1 MKEAIKNNKK
11 KIIIGIAIILILLI
25 GITFAYLVTT
35 LKGEKE
41 YLVRAGSLGL
51 RLEEG
56 NELTLSSQ
64 IPLEDSEGMSLNGF
78 NFSLVNEGNI

>member
-51 RLEEG
+51 IRRR
-56 NELTLSSQ
+56 
-64 IPLEDSEGMSLNGF
+64 
-78 NFSLVNEGNI
+78 